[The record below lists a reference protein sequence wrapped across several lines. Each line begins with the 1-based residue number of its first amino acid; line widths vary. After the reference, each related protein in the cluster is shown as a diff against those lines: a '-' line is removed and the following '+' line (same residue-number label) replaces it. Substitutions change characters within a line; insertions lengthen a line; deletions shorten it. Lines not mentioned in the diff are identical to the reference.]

1 MDNFASPIDNF
12 YAELSSIIDAGF
24 FNIQSPVAAVFRFL
38 IILSILWMAIRW
50 FASDSAVLY
59 PALRRIAA
67 TSVILWFA
75 LNWSDYTDAF
85 VNSMARIGVQAGT
98 GEGYTGYNI
107 VDLDRPSSFG
117 EHAFTT
123 AFRLYDYAVSLRNDD
138 WIPSVGFLVKGAMLL
153 LTALV
158 VFICGAAVV
167 ILVLTHMVLFKVG
180 TVVVYVLLPFMLSDQ
195 TKWMT
200 ERALGWMVS
209 CGVRFLVLSM
219 VVGFLYAV
227 AARTIGDLGSNIT
240 TVGGLF
246 QVLLF
251 NLLLLVFIAIANK
264 FAGEIAGGAASLS
277 VASVAQPVVT
287 AGGHG
292 ASVVKMAA
300 VGTAVAAPLVA
311 AGAVAAYGKAASWAS
326 GGKQATGGTPVTAT
340 PSGTTSALVLARTS
354 AASRLRPAPATNDIV
369 DAEWTSVRQP
379 TVPQAPRACSPPE
392 PSALEGIFERE
403 EQYQRLRRQPHPAPG
418 HRRHRLCQGCR
429 AMGPPHG
436 ACREEREALAGN
448 SDCRARHLRRARRGP
463 RVRSEPP
470 AGRVVRGAGRPR
482 RGPHDRRPAGRPV
495 VHARRQRPGLLRRR
509 PGTQGTRPHARSGRA
524 EPAVE
529 RGVRLPRR
537 AGRAADERVRPGRH
551 RARR

>member
-38 IILSILWMAIRW
+38 IVMSILWMSIRW
-50 FASDSAVLY
+50 FTSDSPVLY

-67 TSVILWFA
+67 TSIILWLA
-75 LNWSDYTDAF
+75 INWSDYTEAF

-167 ILVLTHMVLFKVG
+167 ILVLTYMVLFKVG
-180 TVVVYVLLPFMLSDQ
+180 TVVVFVLLPFMLSEQ
-195 TKWMT
+195 TKWMC

-219 VVGFLYAV
+219 VIGFLYAV
-227 AARTIGDLGSNIT
+227 AAKTIGDLGNGIT
-240 TVGGLF
+240 SVGGLF

-277 VASVAQPVVT
+277 VAGVAQPVVT
-287 AGGHG
+287 AGGH
-292 ASVVKMAA
+292 ATSVVKMAA
-300 VGTAVAAPLVA
+300 VGGAVAAPFVA
-311 AGAVAAYGKAASWAS
+311 AGAVAAYGKAASWIGGTKRS
-326 GGKQATGGTPVTAT
+326 GGSSPPASSAGGGRSVA
-340 PSGTTSALVLARTS
+340 TTSALTLARAS
-354 AASRLRPAPATNDIV
+354 AASRLRPSAASSDDVI
-369 DAEWTSVRQP
+369 DAEWTAVRSS
-379 TVPQAPRACSPPE
+379 TIPQASPR
-392 PSALEGIFERE
+392 L
-403 EQYQRLRRQPHPAPG
+403 LPA
-418 HRRHRLCQGCR
+418 
-429 AMGPPHG
+429 
-436 ACREEREALAGN
+436 
-448 SDCRARHLRRARRGP
+448 
-463 RVRSEPP
+463 
-470 AGRVVRGAGRPR
+470 
-482 RGPHDRRPAGRPV
+482 
-495 VHARRQRPGLLRRR
+495 
-509 PGTQGTRPHARSGRA
+509 
-524 EPAVE
+524 
-529 RGVRLPRR
+529 
-537 AGRAADERVRPGRH
+537 
-551 RARR
+551 